1 MSYALTA
8 HTFLAMAAQNPTHR
22 ASDSSRT
29 ALSLP
34 PERLRALVAD
44 LVADL
49 ADARQLD
56 ELIQRSITTARQELE
71 REATETGKDQDKYP
85 VSSAS
90 PAKTTTRFQLRPRRI

>member
-1 MSYALTA
+1 MCYALTA
-8 HTFLAMAAQNPTHR
+8 HTFLAMAAQNPTHL

-49 ADARQLD
+49 APDAHQID
-56 ELIQRSITTARQELE
+56 ELMQRSLRNARRGLQAEQDAERARVAE
-71 REATETGKDQDKYP
+71 REATETGKDQGKYGMM
-85 VSSAS
+85 A
-90 PAKTTTRFQLRPRRI
+90 TL